1 MDLIPAAPAPDFRAI
16 QKWVNSEPISIK
28 DLKGKVIL
36 LDCWTYTCIFCLRT
50 IPIMK
55 RLQEKYQK
63 YGLQIIQ
70 AHSAEYEFARDD
82 TNIHNALSRYD
93 VRNIPVAFDS
103 ENKTWEAYG
112 NSYWP
117 KHVLIDQ
124 NNFVRYEHAGYGEI
138 KDFEVTIRELLSEEG
153 QVPDEDFDTE
163 NPVDEV
169 FDTYGMHFSGIAP
182 EICVGYSRLRRFG
195 NNQTMK
201 PDVPFVAVD
210 PNLHVDNVVYLHGK
224 WIWQR
229 EGVKACGSENQ
240 PTAGSSSSISS
251 SYDDSRFKRQQS
263 SIIMRYNSAKRVH
276 GIVGPSDNKTA
287 RIEVKLDKN
296 YLKEEQLGK
305 DMRLKD
311 AVSYCDIQ
319 WPFIHNLVR
328 TEKAE
333 VHEIEIIPKTDN
345 VVFYTFVFG

>member
-1 MDLIPAAPAPDFRAI
+1 MELIPAVPAPEFRAI
-16 QKWVNSEPISIK
+16 QKWINSEPISIK
-28 DLKGKVIL
+28 DLRRKVVL

-63 YGLQIIQ
+63 YGLQVIQ
-70 AHSAEYEFARDD
+70 AHSAEYQFARDV

-93 VRNIPVAFDS
+93 IRNIPVAIDS
-103 ENKTWEAYG
+103 ENKTWDAYG

-138 KDFEVTIRELLSEEG
+138 REFEITVRELLSEEG
-153 QVPDEDFDTE
+153 QVPDEDLDAE
-163 NPVDEV
+163 NPVDEI

-229 EGVKACGSENQ
+229 EAIKACASKNQ
-240 PTAGSSSSISS
+240 SASSSSSAS
-251 SYDDSRFKRQQS
+251 NDSKLKKQQS
-263 SIIMRYNSAKRVH
+263 SLIMRYNSAKRVH

-287 RIEVKLDKN
+287 RIEVKLDNN
-296 YLKEEQLGK
+296 YLTEEQLGK

-311 AVSYCDIQ
+311 GISYSDIR

-333 VHEIEIIPKTDN
+333 IHEIEIIPKTEN